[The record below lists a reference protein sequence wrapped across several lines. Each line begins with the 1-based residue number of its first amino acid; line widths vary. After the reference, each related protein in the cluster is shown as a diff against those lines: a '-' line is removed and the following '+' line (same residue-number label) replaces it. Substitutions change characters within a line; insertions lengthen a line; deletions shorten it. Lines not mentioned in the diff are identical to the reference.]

1 MKGNEVFWTMAG
13 ILLLL
18 GLFFLV
24 YGLVKRRSGLLRR
37 WMVQEVLLVCMMI
50 SFGGI
55 CTTALKSRDA
65 LTEVRMIYIS
75 GTVLLAVGTI
85 LISFQVFLER
95 KRIQKLVRAFTESLK
110 GTSRMEKKPLFLD
123 REMDT
128 LWSGAWACAR
138 EIERMQY
145 QQISRQR
152 VYLRFVPKAV
162 ERLFKEQDLEGID
175 AGEYISDTGIIG
187 CITVQTD
194 SAGSKEEY
202 RTIKNQISDVFLK
215 AQEEGQSV
223 FFPQSV
229 DLKRVWGVFLDGAES
244 AVHTWIHLLADM
256 EESGL
261 ACDVMMLLYPSGY
274 TYGIT
279 GNKRRVWPY
288 FSADHGEELL
298 FFADRLRE
306 LRVKIAVTEDMAE
319 DFKDSMSLREIG
331 YIRVSGENQNLYEVL
346 EAYPASK
353 RRGIERQSGKFAKA
367 LDLYYRSDFY
377 LARNIFAEVLRE
389 CPKDDVA
396 KWYLFACEDRL
407 GGGASADAGYGLFV
421 NESYIR

>member
-1 MKGNEVFWTMAG
+1 MKEHEVFWTVTG
-13 ILLLL
+13 IILLL
-18 GLFFLV
+18 GLIFLV
-24 YGLVKRRSGLLRR
+24 YGRVKRRSGLLRR
-37 WMVQEVLLVCMMI
+37 WMVQEVLLVCMLI

-55 CTTALKSRDA
+55 CITALKSRDA
-65 LTEVRMIYIS
+65 ATEVRIIYIS
-75 GTVLLAVGTI
+75 GAVILTVGTI

-110 GTSRMEKKPLFLD
+110 GTARMEKKPLFLD

-152 VYLRFVPKAV
+152 LYLRFVPKAV
-162 ERLFKEQDLEGID
+162 ERLFKERDLEGID

-194 SAGSKEEY
+194 PAGSKEDF
-202 RTIKNQISDVFLK
+202 RTIKNQISDVFFK
-215 AQEEGQSV
+215 TQEEGQSV

-229 DLKRVWGVFLDGAES
+229 DLKRMWGVFLDGGES
-244 AVHTWIHLLADM
+244 AVHTGIRLLAGM
-256 EESGL
+256 EESGF
-261 ACDVMMLLYPSGY
+261 ACDVTMLLYPSDY

-279 GNKRRVWPY
+279 GNRQRVWPY
-288 FSADHGEELL
+288 FSAAHDEELL
-298 FFADRLRE
+298 FYADRLRE
-306 LRVKIAVTEDMAE
+306 LRVKIAVTEEMAE
-319 DFKDSMSLREIG
+319 DFKDSMSLRGIG

-346 EAYPASK
+346 EGYSVSK
-353 RRGIERQSGKFAKA
+353 RRGIERQAGKFAKA
-367 LDLYYRSDFY
+367 LALYYRSDFY

-396 KWYLFACEDRL
+396 KWYLFACEERL
-407 GGGASADAGYGLFV
+407 GSGLSADAEYGLFAD
-421 NESYIR
+421 